1 MFLKNA
7 DKEDGIMHTKTMEG
21 LIGARTN
28 MELLN
33 TPFRVYK
40 EARLKN
46 DTAMMERAMGYMG
59 DFHEE
64 ACEYKEEADEGM
76 KMDAEER
83 RRIAQ
88 EQIEEAV
95 RKRREEREKLE
106 EKTEEERNADTN
118 TDTQDACLL
127 EISEEGRGLLKD
139 NTDPDDAG
147 SNEIKTDAVKKPVTY
162 TKAGETAPVGQ
173 TAGLS
178 VSV

>member
-1 MFLKNA
+1 
-7 DKEDGIMHTKTMEG
+7 MHTKTMEG
-21 LIGARTN
+21 LIGARTD

-76 KMDAEER
+76 KMDAEES

-106 EKTEEERNADTN
+106 TKIEENRNADSN
-118 TDTQDACLL
+118 TDIV
-127 EISEEGRGLLKD
+127 EISEEGKVLLKD
-139 NTDPDDAG
+139 NLA
-147 SNEIKTDAVKKPVTY
+147 SDAVGAETVAVKSDTVKEPVTY
-162 TKAGETAPVGQ
+162 SKTGDAVPMEQETSI
-173 TAGLS
+173 S